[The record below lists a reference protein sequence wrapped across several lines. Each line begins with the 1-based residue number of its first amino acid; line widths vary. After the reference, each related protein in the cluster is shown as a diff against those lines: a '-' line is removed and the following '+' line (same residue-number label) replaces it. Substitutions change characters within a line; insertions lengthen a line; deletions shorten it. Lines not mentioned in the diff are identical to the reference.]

1 MVDTDPPSGTKC
13 CMQAVWHFLLRNRV
27 QCIMKLE
34 ELPGYVEL
42 NNTLVVCALLCWQ
55 FWKQKDDVP
64 LSYIIH
70 SVYTE

>member
-1 MVDTDPPSGTKC
+1 MVDTDPCRVPSAACMRSGT
-13 CMQAVWHFLLRNRV
+13 FLFRNRV

-34 ELPGYVEL
+34 ELPGYVDL
-42 NNTLVVCALLCWQ
+42 NNTLVVGALMCWL

-70 SVYTE
+70 SV